1 MSLLQNLDSSMLKD
15 TITVFNPFYTASD
28 RDMPPEYRGR
38 HTPTVIRSCYFGHK
52 SKRNFTENGTQVVD
66 LFNAYIDM
74 ENSGFSKQNIGENAW
89 RIAPLNKQEDL
100 FFCFQKGMLL
110 IEGEHEIFS
119 GSRLKLDI
127 PALEKQGF
135 KIYTVNMVSPALD
148 FGRILFYHI
157 GG

>member
-1 MSLLQNLDSSMLKD
+1 MSLLQNLDKSLLKD

-28 RDMPPEYRGR
+28 RDMPILYKGC
-38 HTPTVIRSCYFGHK
+38 HTPTVIRNCYFSPK
-52 SKRNFTENGTQVVD
+52 SKRRFTENGTQVD
-66 LFNAYIDM
+66 DIFNAYIDM
-74 ENSGFSKQNIGENAW
+74 ENSEFSKQNISESSW
-89 RIAPLNKQEDL
+89 RITPLNKQEDL

-148 FGRILFYHI
+148 FGRILFYRI